1 MSTTSNEDNLCIGC
15 LEIVCQM
22 PVRSKVM
29 LVPADCLGVDFTELF
44 KTASEFVLRWWLQFR
59 ILIGYASRKK
69 LKLVLYHHV
78 YLETHRHC
86 GTPTGDSDGVLLV
99 RINDRLLSV
108 QW

>member
-1 MSTTSNEDNLCIGC
+1 
-15 LEIVCQM
+15 M

-29 LVPADCLGVDFTELF
+29 LAPADCLGADLKELF
-44 KTASEFVLRWWLQFR
+44 KIASEFVLRWWLQFSS
-59 ILIGYASRKK
+59 LIGYDSRKK

-86 GTPTGDSDGVLLV
+86 RTPTGDSDGVLLV
-99 RINDRLLSV
+99 GIKDRLLSV